1 MPERDPLPAD
11 IQDILDYAKG
21 KNIKLLAYAYPSL
34 PFMQNPEWTEWRT
47 KIGEKPEGYLTVD
60 TGLRSYQEWWIDLLI
75 SFYKS
80 TGIGGYSFDHWWM
93 NYTDEAGLVSSKYQ
107 QWFGTRRILEELR
120 KRAPEMIVDGRQ
132 QYHGFGTWTWLAG
145 TYPHPLMSD
154 EQPGSFN
161 AIPDL
166 STDRVTAGRQRWV
179 AWRLMTR
186 DFTPVEIRPGFITHQ
201 TQRNDAKE
209 VMRRDK
215 FRTRDWDFLGWKF
228 NLISS
233 VATAPFNHVVNYLPA
248 RDEQEFAAFT
258 EADKQFFKDWMDFT
272 DQNADYLKNIMPIIG
287 QPMMGACDGTSAI
300 LDNRGFLF
308 LFNPN
313 YRRMTAEFTLDE
325 SIGITGPGQYLLTE
339 IFPVDGMHPGHP
351 GTGFHAMSDAVKI
364 PMDGVTAK
372 VFRIDPVNIPVNE
385 PVLFNCTGKP
395 GLDGEVLTLDGVSG
409 LYGETVDLM
418 VVVPVGKKISKLM
431 VNGFEKQFRLSEQ
444 ILQAAVTFE
453 GEDFRQAQQIGEYDK
468 QFAGEHFEQ
477 VFTIPQRVFTQLENR
492 KKSWPIDYTAD
503 DLIAPWLEPSR
514 LLLYIQIAE
523 PYLEKVVGN
532 EMRKKPI
539 RANELKLELDGRPV
553 ALNEAYNGVYPYVE
567 RTNLGFFADIS
578 GLTADTPH
586 TVKVMLPKGLKPGQ
600 FQGIFIDHVENEYTA
615 HLKK

>member
-1 MPERDPLPAD
+1 
-11 IQDILDYAKG
+11 
-21 KNIKLLAYAYPSL
+21 
-34 PFMQNPEWTEWRT
+34 
-47 KIGEKPEGYLTVD
+47 VD
-60 TGLRSYQEWWIDLLI
+60 TGLRSYQDWWIDMLI
-75 SFYKS
+75 RFYKY

-120 KRAPEMIVDGRQ
+120 LRAPEMIVDGRQ

-201 TQRNDAKE
+201 TQRGDAKE

-272 DQNADYLKNIMPIIG
+272 DQNADYLKNIRPIIG

-313 YRRMTAEFTLDE
+313 YRRMTAEFKLDE
-325 SIGITGPGQYLLTE
+325 SIGITGSGAYLLTE
-339 IFPVDGMHPGHP
+339 LFPVQGVHPGNP
-351 GTGFHAMSDAVKI
+351 GAGFYAKGDAVSI
-364 PMDGVTAK
+364 PMDGVTTR
-372 VFRIDPVNIPVNE
+372 VFKIDPADKTLAE
-385 PVLFNCTGKP
+385 PVLFNCP
-395 GLDGEVLTLDGVSG
+395 GNPNLVGDVLTLEEVSG
-409 LYGETVDLM
+409 LFGETVDLI
-418 VVVPVGKKISKLM
+418 VALPAGKTVGKLI
-431 VNGFEKQFRLSEQ
+431 VNGTDHPFSLSGQ
-444 ILQAAVTFE
+444 ILTASVTFE
-453 GEDFRQAQQIGEYDK
+453 GEDFRQAQQIGLYDS
-468 QFAGEHFEQ
+468 QFAGEYFEQ
-477 VFTIPQRVFTQLENR
+477 AFAIPQRVFTQLESR
-492 KKSWPIDYTAD
+492 KKIWPIEYTED
-503 DLIAPWLEPSR
+503 DLIAPWLDPSR
-514 LLLYIQIAE
+514 LLLYVQIAE
-523 PYLEKVVGN
+523 PYMQKQVGD

-539 RANELKLELDGRPV
+539 RANELKLELNGRPV
-553 ALNEAYNGVYPYVE
+553 VLNEAYNGVYPYVE

-578 GLTADTPH
+578 GLAADTPH
-586 TVKVMLPKGLKPGQ
+586 AVKLTLPKGLKPGQ
-600 FQGIFIDHVENEYTA
+600 FQGIFVDHVENEYTT
-615 HLKK
+615 HLKKQLN